1 MTQMRNTLAD
11 TLALSGFKN
20 ADRYYAPMNPETEQQ
35 LMAQITEEEAQAA
48 AQQGQQGD
56 PMAQA
61 LIEAEQIKAQAKLQG
76 DQMRMQ
82 GKMQGDQIK
91 MQANM
96 QVKAAEMQSAQGKEL
111 ADLQLQY
118 RELQQNDD
126 LNRDKMNQDLLVQ
139 AAKIL
144 GQYGTAVDVE
154 RVRAMQ
160 AMPRDGGVV

>member
-1 MTQMRNTLAD
+1 
-11 TLALSGFKN
+11 
-20 ADRYYAPMNPETEQQ
+20 
-35 LMAQITEEEAQAA
+35 MAQM
-48 AQQGQQGD
+48 AQQAQQEAAMAQQQGD

-61 LIEAEQIKAQAKLQG
+61 LIESEQIKAQARMQG
-76 DQMRMQ
+76 DQMKMQ
-82 GKMQGDQIK
+82 GKMQADNIK

-111 ADLQLQY
+111 ADLQLKY
-118 RELQQNDD
+118 RELQTGDD
-126 LNRDKMNQDLLVQ
+126 LNRDKMNQELLIE

-160 AMPRDGGVV
+160 AAPRLGNVQ

>member
-1 MTQMRNTLAD
+1 MRCWG
-11 TLALSGFKN
+11 LSS
-20 ADRYYAPMNPETEQQ
+20 
-35 LMAQITEEEAQAA
+35 
-48 AQQGQQGD
+48 
-56 PMAQA
+56 QA
-61 LIEAEQIKAQAKLQG
+61 LPPQRK
-76 DQMRMQ
+76 RR
-82 GKMQGDQIK
+82 
-91 MQANM
+91 
-96 QVKAAEMQSAQGKEL
+96 QGKEL

-126 LNRDKMNQDLLVQ
+126 LSRDKMNQELLVQ